1 MTTTKERILVTLTPD
16 MSRALKAIAK
26 RERMPKATVAS
37 LLIRYE
43 LALMARNR
51 KEGHGDLKA

>member
-1 MTTTKERILVTLTPD
+1 VTLTPD